1 MVKDKNMA
9 ARYTKMADMYE
20 AGSRGSVD
28 VDKSLR
34 LGESAGARVA
44 GGSAGDLAGLER

>member
-1 MVKDKNMA
+1 MA

-20 AGSRGSVD
+20 AGRRGSVD
-28 VDKSLR
+28 VKSLPLEGNR
-34 LGESAGARVA
+34 LVLEDA